1 MLNIKVG
8 RIIDVRIL
16 EDMVQT
22 LPIKFSITLKPE
34 GRSFYLLSGKI
45 LWYVRQSRLFKLIK
59 YFPLLDKAAGFEL
72 EPSAILTLS

>member
-22 LPIKFSITLKPE
+22 LPIKFSHNIKAW
-34 GRSFYLLSGKI
+34 RSLVLLVK
-45 LWYVRQSRLFKLIK
+45 W
-59 YFPLLDKAAGFEL
+59 
-72 EPSAILTLS
+72 

>member
-45 LWYVRQSRLFKLIK
+45 L
-59 YFPLLDKAAGFEL
+59 
-72 EPSAILTLS
+72 